1 MWTTRASVVS
11 HCMCCRQ
18 VAAYMLVAVGCIRL
32 RWQVFILSR
41 DPWKMTAFYS
51 GWRFHNL
58 LHPTSIYYHMKIWI
72 MIPSRLMLTLGFGSV
87 EKCQAVRQ
95 WFFQELT
102 WQGSGFPALRRNE
115 IEFVKALCRAV
126 SMTVSYRTWVKA
138 EGVKLKYGRH
148 GYNPHVKVVHDSWA
162 SKPQQQRH
170 HQWWFHP
177 NTGLRIMAQL
187 A

>member
-32 RWQVFILSR
+32 RWQVFILSW

-72 MIPSRLMLTLGFGSV
+72 MIPTRLMLTLGFSSV

-95 WFFQELT
+95 WFFHPQELT

-115 IEFVKALCRAV
+115 IEFVKALCRGV
-126 SMTVSYRTWVKA
+126 WGCQSWRCQ
-138 EGVKLKYGRH
+138 GVKLSEVWQAWLQSACQSGSRFLS
-148 GYNPHVKVVHDSWA
+148 VKATTTSP
-162 SKPQQQRH
+162 SMM
-170 HQWWFHP
+170 
-177 NTGLRIMAQL
+177 ISS
-187 A
+187 

>member
-87 EKCQAVRQ
+87 EKCQAVKAVVFPGANVAGIWLPCLAPKWDWVCEGPVQGCVNDSFIQDLGQSWRCQ
-95 WFFQELT
+95 AQV
-102 WQGSGFPALRRNE
+102 WQAWLQSACQSGSRFLS
-115 IEFVKALCRAV
+115 VKTTTTTSP
-126 SMTVSYRTWVKA
+126 SMMIS
-138 EGVKLKYGRH
+138 
-148 GYNPHVKVVHDSWA
+148 S
-162 SKPQQQRH
+162 
-170 HQWWFHP
+170 
-177 NTGLRIMAQL
+177 
-187 A
+187 